1 MSNVSGAERCVICGR
16 DIPEGSQVCV
26 ICGEIPKKKDM
37 VEVKHG
43 EWLQTKEPLGWHD
56 VDCVECSICHESWI
70 CDEDFDF
77 EFCKE
82 MWHYC
87 PNCGAKMDK
96 YGERKEK

>member
-1 MSNVSGAERCVICGR
+1 MENVICKICGR

-26 ICGEIPKKKDM
+26 ICGEIPKKKDL
-37 VEVKHG
+37 VEVRHG